1 MLFMVT
7 ERFKSGNAV
16 SVGERFQKTGRMLP
30 DGVIYLQSWVDVSGT
45 CCFQLMEA
53 EDQDALT
60 PWIKHWGDLVE
71 FSIVPVLSSAEFWA
85 TSV

>member
-1 MLFMVT
+1 VLFMVT